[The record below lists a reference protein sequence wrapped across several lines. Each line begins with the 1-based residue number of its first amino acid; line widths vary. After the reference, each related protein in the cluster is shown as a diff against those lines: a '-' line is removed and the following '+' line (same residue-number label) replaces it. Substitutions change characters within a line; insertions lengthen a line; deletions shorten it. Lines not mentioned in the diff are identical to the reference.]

1 MLKLFVIS
9 FLKIDWRN
17 IVIFNKDIERIPQE
31 LSKMVKVGE
40 EEIEV
45 WYGRLPSKL
54 VEHFGFEG
62 IVFYFQTTNCYNDIK
77 HENAVKPLLRQIE
90 DQIED
95 YYLDWRQ
102 TKIEA
107 VVWEEYNQ
115 ITLCS
120 WRVRDIG

>member
-45 WYGRLPSKL
+45 WK
-54 VEHFGFEG
+54 
-62 IVFYFQTTNCYNDIK
+62 I
-77 HENAVKPLLRQIE
+77 
-90 DQIED
+90 
-95 YYLDWRQ
+95 
-102 TKIEA
+102 TK
-107 VVWEEYNQ
+107 
-115 ITLCS
+115 
-120 WRVRDIG
+120 